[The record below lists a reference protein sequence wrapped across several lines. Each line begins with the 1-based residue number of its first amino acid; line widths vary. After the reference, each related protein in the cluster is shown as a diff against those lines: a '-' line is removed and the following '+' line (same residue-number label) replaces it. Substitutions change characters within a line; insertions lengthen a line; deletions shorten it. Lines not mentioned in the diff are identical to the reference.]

1 MGEKCIFKDETG
13 KKYGELTV
21 IKRCYE
27 QENGNGAKWL
37 CKCDCGNMTVVLG
50 GNLRRGTTTS
60 CGCKSIQTRDNF
72 LKKIKIKYKTS
83 FFTKDNCLIGVTS
96 QGDEFILDLDDY
108 DKVKNFTWRVSSN
121 GYIVTTNNQKVVLLH
136 RLIMNPSEDLIVD
149 HINHNKKDNRK
160 LNLRICTSSNN
171 NMNKS
176 KLSSNTSGVTGVIW
190 NKQYGCWVSQIGLNN
205 KTIILGYNTNFNN
218 AVKLRKE
225 AEQKYFGEYSYDNSI
240 RRLIN
245 E

>member
-37 CKCDCGNMTVVLG
+37 CKCDCGNMTVVSG
-50 GNLRRGTTTS
+50 DNLRRGTTTS

-149 HINHNKKDNRK
+149 HINHN
-160 LNLRICTSSNN
+160 TP
-171 NMNKS
+171 
-176 KLSSNTSGVTGVIW
+176 VVIF
-190 NKQYGCWVSQIGLNN
+190 L
-205 KTIILGYNTNFNN
+205 
-218 AVKLRKE
+218 
-225 AEQKYFGEYSYDNSI
+225 
-240 RRLIN
+240 
-245 E
+245 